1 MEQPRPHPHLL
12 NVAELLAQGDN
23 LLDRVHRFCH
33 DVEERIADV
42 LAEESRRPTPQA
54 TGPSQA

>member
-23 LLDRVHRFCH
+23 LLDRVRQFCH
-33 DVEERIADV
+33 EVEERVADV
-42 LAEESRRPTPQA
+42 LAEEPPRPTPQA